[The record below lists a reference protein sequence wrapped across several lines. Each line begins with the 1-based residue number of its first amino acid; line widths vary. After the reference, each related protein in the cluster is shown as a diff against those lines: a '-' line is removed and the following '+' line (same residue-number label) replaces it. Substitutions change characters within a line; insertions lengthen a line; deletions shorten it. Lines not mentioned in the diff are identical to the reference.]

1 MNRAV
6 GEDTLFLAIGE
17 QALDRAVGE
26 ADLLRAI
33 REVLLDLVVAKFKNL
48 QFVRECCLRGL
59 GFCEV
64 VYDFS
69 VSKSLLDVLVIEVNN
84 RVAVGE

>member
-1 MNRAV
+1 M
-6 GEDTLFLAIGE
+6 
-17 QALDRAVGE
+17 
-26 ADLLRAI
+26 
-33 REVLLDLVVAKFKNL
+33 LLDLVVTELKDLK
-48 QFVRECCLRGL
+48 FVRECCLRGL